1 MHKFIKFSFHAT
13 IQALKAYQ
21 FCLVLVALLTMVDFI
36 LSMMKIK
43 LPEQIQMCF
52 DTIYNFQSLI
62 YKPDL
67 SISPVDFTLAVFA
80 IEMLIMAGLIVYV
93 IYFVIEFEQIYDKV
107 HSDGCKRY
115 ERTFNQKLEKNA
127 KVLESK
133 SKEFVML
140 FDIKIQR
147 IGESYLLETEKP
159 VDIETKIVEYRL
171 MFRNCILQNF
181 KATCK
186 QTMNGYLIFVQN
198 IEDCEQ
204 IFEKMYELA
213 KKSKEMLKEMRL
225 TFELKTAVCIAT
237 PTDTQEKYLPK
248 LQKLLN
254 VSVPNK
260 IMALSDFKA
269 KYDNLKT
276 KTYIVNNIGEYSLGA
291 EVLDIYTLE
300 PNRQ

>member
-21 FCLVLVALLTMVDFI
+21 FCLVLIALLTMVDFI
-36 LSMMKIK
+36 LSMMNIK

-52 DTIYNFQSLI
+52 DAIYKFQSLI

-67 SISPVDFTLAVFA
+67 SIIPVDFTLAVFA
-80 IEMLIMAGLIVYV
+80 IEMLILAGLLVYV

-115 ERTFNQKLEKNA
+115 ERTFNQKLEHNA
-127 KVLESK
+127 KIIENK
-133 SKEFVML
+133 NKQFVMY
-140 FDIKIQR
+140 FDVKIQR
-147 IGESYLLETEKP
+147 IGENYLFETEKP
-159 VDIETKIVEYRL
+159 VDIETKIMEYRM
-171 MFRNCILQNF
+171 MFKNCILQNF
-181 KATCK
+181 KSTSK
-186 QTMNGYLIFVQN
+186 QTVNGYLIFVEN
-198 IEDCEQ
+198 IEDCEK
-204 IFEKMYELA
+204 IFDKMYEFT
-213 KKSKEMLKEMRL
+213 KKTKEMLKEMRL

-237 PTDTQEKYLPK
+237 PKDPQEKYLPK

-254 VSVPNK
+254 ISVPNK

-269 KYDNLKT
+269 KYNNLKT
-276 KTYIVNNIGEYSLGA
+276 KTYIINNIGEYSLGA
-291 EVLDIYTLE
+291 EILDIYTLE